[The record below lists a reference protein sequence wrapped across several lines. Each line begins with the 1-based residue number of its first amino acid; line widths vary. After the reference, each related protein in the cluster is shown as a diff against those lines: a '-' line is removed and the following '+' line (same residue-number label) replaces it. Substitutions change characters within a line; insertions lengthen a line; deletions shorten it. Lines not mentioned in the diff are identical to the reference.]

1 MLGTPDRTLR
11 HGSGLSALE
20 TAIVLIAFVVVA
32 SVFAFTML
40 SAGMLTT
47 GRSREA
53 AAAAGL
59 EEVRGTLELQGSV
72 VAAAIADGGEVDT
85 IIFSISTVAGGDV
98 IDLSTGANQKV
109 TIDYRDNAQSKP
121 NLTWSVD
128 WPVATDGDNLLE
140 EGELAQ
146 VTITGLSIGGANALS
161 PMLGAATP
169 FALEVRPPSGSVLT
183 IERRTPDAVGTI
195 MDLK

>member
-11 HGSGLSALE
+11 QGGGLSALE

-40 SAGMLTT
+40 SAGVLTT
-47 GRSREA
+47 GRSKEA
-53 AAAAGL
+53 VAAGL
-59 EEVRGTLELQGSV
+59 EEVRGTLKLQGSV

-85 IIFSISTVAGGDV
+85 IIFSISNVAGGDV

-109 TIDYRDNAQSKP
+109 TIGYRDNAQSKP
-121 NLTWSVD
+121 NLTWTVD

-146 VTITGLSIGGANALS
+146 VTITGLSTGGANALS

-169 FALEVRPPSGSVLT
+169 FALEVRPPTGGVLT
-183 IERRTPDAVGTI
+183 IERRTPDAVATI